1 MVWELDVPGS
11 SQNITRLICNT
22 TSIKRSLKP
31 ARSQGSRGQKEGWPL
46 CQQHLFSLAGW
57 KGLDGTWEFDCQ
69 VTLLALEKSE
79 DFKLELA
86 NQLEK
91 K

>member
-1 MVWELDVPGS
+1 M
-11 SQNITRLICNT
+11 
-22 TSIKRSLKP
+22 
-31 ARSQGSRGQKEGWPL
+31 